1 MTDSFASSIR
11 NFTQG
16 AEMRSKK
23 KRIAL
28 AIVAAT
34 PLLMAAPVDAAFT
47 TTQSCATVFST
58 TDVTVSG
65 TWTDSDT
72 DPTKVEIRS
81 SLEPDSPRLAT
92 YRLSR
97 ADKVANTYSV
107 TLTVSGA
114 RDAVG
119 VRVYFG
125 RSYYDARLVVCS
137 GASLF

>member
-1 MTDSFASSIR
+1 
-11 NFTQG
+11 
-16 AEMRSKK
+16 MRSKK

-34 PLLMAAPVDAAFT
+34 PLLMAAPVDAAVT
-47 TTQSCATVFST
+47 TTQSCVVGVST
-58 TDVTVSG
+58 TDVTFSG

-72 DPTKVEIRS
+72 EPTKVEIRS
-81 SLEPDSPRLAT
+81 SLDPVTSTRLAT

-97 ADKVANTYSV
+97 ADKVANSYSV

-125 RSYYDARLVVCS
+125 RSYAASLVVCS
-137 GASLF
+137 GASLL